1 MTVTAQLFAGY
12 LSCGT
17 KKRVQNKESNK

>member
-1 MTVTAQLFAGY
+1 MTVTAQLFAQY